1 VPAGS
6 GAAQETAD
14 SADETKSLSLPWTSM
29 LGTILIAGT
38 LQLLA
43 LLLWLIEA
51 GSRKSLSE
59 LCGLANEPSLDD
71 HETSQEVS
79 PKQQQEQ
86 RASFDAVHAS
96 IVVQTQPS
104 FSTIQSHGET
114 VRSDQN
120 EASNVLHALYLRSPS

>member
-1 VPAGS
+1 MPAGS

-79 PKQQQEQ
+79 PEQQQEQ
-86 RASFDAVHAS
+86 RACFDAVHAS
-96 IVVQTQPS
+96 IVQIQPS
-104 FSTIQSHGET
+104 FSTIQSPGET